1 MKASIISIGNSKGLR
16 IPKSIL
22 EQCQFDKEVE
32 LEVEDNCLKIRPI
45 RQRRQG
51 WKEQFAQMSTN
62 GDDILIDEIPATNW
76 ELSEWEW

>member
-51 WKEQFAQMSTN
+51 WEEQFIQMSTN
-62 GDDILIDEIPATNW
+62 NDDILIDEVPATSW

>member
-45 RQRRQG
+45 RPRRQG
-51 WKEQFAQMSTN
+51 WEEQFAQMSTN
-62 GDDILIDEIPATNW
+62 GDDILIDEVPATSW